1 MVSYSIM
8 GGQENCKQLGHQ
20 ADGRNGGIL
29 LPSFDWTKLAD
40 WEHFLE
46 PLIVPLC
53 ILFGALAVGITLNK
67 LINRRIRTH
76 LDIEEGT
83 WHYVF
88 INAMKGVP
96 ISLTLVVGLY
106 WIVNTIDIPPSLT
119 KLFSYILFT
128 VIILSITRV
137 VARTVNGVVEMHIE
151 RSQERLP
158 KTTLLST
165 ILTVVIYAM
174 GVLVVL
180 QYYGISIAP
189 ILTAMGVGGMAV
201 ALALQETL
209 ANIFSG
215 LHLILSKQLRIDDYI
230 KLSTGEEG
238 RVTDITW
245 RFTTI
250 VPAGESNMV
259 VIPNQKIA
267 SSNITNFSLPRRDMA
282 ISIPVGVAYD
292 RDLDFVEKVTLEVA
306 NEVLARV
313 DKKVEQEPLVR
324 FTEFGDSSIN
334 FKVILHSSR
343 FDSQFLLKH
352 EFIKALTRRF
362 REEGIEIPF
371 PVRTV
376 LHGDAAEDER

>member
-1 MVSYSIM
+1 MHYDWLSWI
-8 GGQENCKQLGHQ
+8 
-20 ADGRNGGIL
+20 
-29 LPSFDWTKLAD
+29 DWTHLM
-40 WEHFLE
+40 EMLFI
-46 PLIVPLC
+46 PIC
-53 ILFGALAVGITLNK
+53 ILAASLTVGIMLNK
-67 LINRRIRTH
+67 LINRRIENH
-76 LDIEEGT
+76 LNIDENSWFYI
-83 WHYVF
+83 F
-88 INAMKGVP
+88 INALRGVP
-96 ISLTLVVGLY
+96 VSLCLVVGLY
-106 WIVNTIDIPPSLT
+106 WIVNTINIIEPLT
-119 KLFSYILFT
+119 RLFSYILFT

-215 LHLILSKQLRIDDYI
+215 LHLILSKQLRLDDYI

-250 VPAGESNMV
+250 VPAGGGNMI

-267 SSNITNFSLPRRDMA
+267 SSNITNYSMPRKDIV

-292 RDLDFVEKVTLEVA
+292 SDLDKVERVTLDVAKEVMA
-306 NEVLARV
+306 QI
-313 DKKVEQEPLVR
+313 DKDVKMEPAVR
-324 FTEFGDSSIN
+324 FHTFGESSIDFN
-334 FKVILHSSR
+334 VVLHSSY
-343 FDSQFLLKH
+343 FEHQFLLKH
-352 EFIKALTRRF
+352 EFIKALTRRY
-362 REEGIEIPF
+362 REEGIEIPY
-371 PVRTV
+371 PTRTV
-376 LHGDAAEDER
+376 LQPEEPATR